1 MDKVDREIIGLLRN
15 DARIS
20 FKDLGER
27 VRLSAN
33 TVADR
38 VRRLVADGAI
48 LGFEAR
54 IDHAAL
60 DLHLQAYIDVKLKS
74 GTNTHEFEEI
84 VKTIPGVL
92 EVALLTGNY
101 DGLLRVACKDQA
113 QLLRLIDTLRDRA
126 GVQDTYSRVILHQTP
141 VHAPLT
147 AEAR

>member
-1 MDKVDREIIGLLRN
+1 MDKVDREIVEYLRD

-38 VRRLVADGAI
+38 VRRLVADGVI
-48 LGFEAR
+48 RGFEAR
-54 IDHAAL
+54 INPAAL
-60 DLHLQAYIDVKLKS
+60 DLHLQAYIDVKLKA
-74 GTNTHEFEEI
+74 GTNTHEFET
-84 VKTIPGVL
+84 VVQTIPGVM

-101 DGLLRVACKDQA
+101 DGLLRVACQDQA
-113 QLLRLIDTLRDRA
+113 HLLRLIDALREKA

-141 VHAPLT
+141 VRAPL
-147 AEAR
+147 A

>member
-1 MDKVDREIIGLLRN
+1 MNKIDREIIGLLRD

-27 VRLSAN
+27 VGLSAN

-38 VRRLVADGAI
+38 VRRLVAEGAI
-48 LGFEAR
+48 LAFEAR

-60 DLHLQAYIDVKLKS
+60 GLHLQAYIDVKLKS
-74 GTNTHEFEEI
+74 GSNTREFEEI

-113 QLLRLIDTLRDRA
+113 HLLRLIDTLRDRA

-141 VHAPLT
+141 VSAPLSVT
-147 AEAR
+147 E